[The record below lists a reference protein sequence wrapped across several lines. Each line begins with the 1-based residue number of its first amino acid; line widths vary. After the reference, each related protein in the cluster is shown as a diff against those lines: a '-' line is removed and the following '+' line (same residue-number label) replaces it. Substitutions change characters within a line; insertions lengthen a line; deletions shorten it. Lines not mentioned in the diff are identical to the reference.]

1 MKDQDLIQESILLMS
16 NQRINGEGMTVQ
28 EKFNEFMVTI
38 GNHVFD
44 LQFMITGLV
53 CGILDEMQRESLDVS
68 IDFPYRI
75 EEKLQILSAERI
87 IYDREDDRLSVITV
101 DGMLIQWTD
110 LDLSVQEQV
119 VQEVHMEYVS
129 EIIYRDLSSRDQ
141 DDDEEY
147 FEI

>member
-1 MKDQDLIQESILLMS
+1 MR
-16 NQRINGEGMTVQ
+16 NQRIKGEGMTVQ

-38 GNHVFD
+38 GNYVFD

-53 CGILDEMQRESLDVS
+53 CSILDEMQRESLDIS

-87 IYDREDDRLSVITV
+87 MYDREDDRLSVQTV

-119 VQEVHMEYVS
+119 IQEVHMEYVS
-129 EIIYRDLSSRDQ
+129 EIIYHNLSSRDQ